1 MSITGSTLELDRL
14 RIVADDDVPERDA
27 LSQTM
32 MSYWAEF
39 AWTGAPGRGR
49 NGEQVEWSAWENGAG
64 ARRLLLLDAK
74 SDGGVR
80 MSSSL
85 LTMDDLRA
93 RLLADKSFS
102 FESCLEEHCR
112 VYRETFRF
120 ENFVQAEYETLDG
133 GRCPER

>member
-1 MSITGSTLELDRL
+1 MFGTLDFLDRL
-14 RIVADDDVPERDA
+14 GVVADDDVPERDA
-27 LSQTM
+27 LSRTM

-39 AWTGAPGRGR
+39 AWTGDPGRGR

-80 MSSSL
+80 MSSFL

-93 RLLADKSFS
+93 RLVADTSFS
-102 FESCLEEHCR
+102 SLEEHCR
-112 VYRETFRF
+112 LYRETFRF
-120 ENFVQAEYETLDG
+120 ENFVPAEYQALG
-133 GRCPER
+133 GGGCPAE